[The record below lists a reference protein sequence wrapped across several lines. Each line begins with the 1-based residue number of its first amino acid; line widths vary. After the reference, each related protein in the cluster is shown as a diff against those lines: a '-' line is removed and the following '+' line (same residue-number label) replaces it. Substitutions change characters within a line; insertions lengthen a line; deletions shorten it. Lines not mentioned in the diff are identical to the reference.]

1 MTGQSVF
8 VKHAVTDGD
17 ARSAQGLEAGI
28 AEKYPTWKV
37 QRQSDTTHLSAGQFR
52 HTMKTLFTK
61 RMFPGSTAELR
72 KDQQKI
78 FSLDVKGRCQK
89 IYTEQTQPEH
99 KQEGGC

>member
-8 VKHAVTDGD
+8 VKHAVTDGDARSAQGLEAGIAEAVTDGD

-52 HTMKTLFTK
+52 HSMKTHFT
-61 RMFPGSTAELR
+61 
-72 KDQQKI
+72 
-78 FSLDVKGRCQK
+78 
-89 IYTEQTQPEH
+89 
-99 KQEGGC
+99 